1 MAGTAKKYPV
11 IVVGSG
17 VTGLSTAMHLT
28 QLGIRDGLIVG
39 EDGGVSEIAAG
50 SLQGSQADNFTRF
63 ITAHGADFA
72 AEFWGFGERAFDAVE
87 RFLKKNR
94 VKFARGRRLRFVVSP
109 EELVEVEE
117 AVAALQAAGF
127 AASLR
132 KPQADDALTA
142 RVLAVQDDGDRSAY
156 VDVKAFLRSLER
168 NHTWSKKIARVEKIK
183 SHPSGVSV
191 FLNDGSEAHSETVVL
206 ANHVHIGAHVPS
218 LREAFISIAD
228 QYLILACEV
237 FPKSLSTPGFS
248 LSCFHGYEWG
258 VTLGPKKLAWG
269 GGRFL
274 RPLAGIGAE
283 KATVDDKVTKYLL
296 GSIEKTFAGVKLR
309 DLSVKAAHA
318 GLDCRP
324 CDELPI
330 IGPMFGDDRILMAG
344 GYSGTGL
351 PLGFYA
357 GKCLADLLHTGR
369 SEVLPHR
376 LWPQRLRSL
385 S

>member
-1 MAGTAKKYPV
+1 MAKAAKKYPV

-17 VTGLSTAMHLT
+17 VTGLSTAAHLT

-50 SLQGSQADNFTRF
+50 SLQGSQADNFTRLM
-63 ITAHGADFA
+63 TAHGADFA
-72 AEFWGFGERAFDAVE
+72 AEFWRFGENAFDAAE
-87 RFLKKNR
+87 QFLKKNR
-94 VKFARGRRLRFVVSP
+94 VKLAKGRRLRFVVSR

-132 KPQADDALTA
+132 KPRADDALTA

-156 VDVKAFLRSLER
+156 VNVNAFLQSLEK
-168 NHTWSKKIARVEKIK
+168 NHTWSKKRAHVDKIQ
-183 SHPSGVSV
+183 SHASGVSV
-191 FLNDGSEAHSETVVL
+191 FLSDGSEVQAETIVL
-206 ANHVHIGAHVPS
+206 ANHIHIGRHTPS

-228 QYLILACEV
+228 QYLILDCKT
-237 FPKSLSTPGFS
+237 FPKSIRKPGFS

-258 VTLGPKKLAWG
+258 VTLGPKSLAWG

-283 KATVDDKVTKYLL
+283 TARVDEKVTTYLL
-296 GSIEKTFAGVKLR
+296 NSIEKTFVGVKAQ
-309 DLSVKAAHA
+309 DLSMIAAHA

-330 IGPMFGDDRILMAG
+330 IGPMFGDDRILMGG

-351 PLGFYA
+351 TLGFYA

-369 SEVLPHR
+369 SKELPHR